1 MSGDSILSCEAAT
14 LLKHQLG
21 ATGEGRKPPSVS
33 LLRPYA
39 QFSIVKKHREYSAK
53 ISFRKTKFAWFFSQ
67 NANGLPRRSIN
78 MHQQFCFAVSK
89 SLQNFNRTPSR
100 AAQMSSIFKN
110 RGMAS
115 SRSKK
120 LKPASALF
128 LSLCFCVAAIFSAF
142 ESLAFAKNILVTGA
156 GGRTGILVVGELLDA
171 STCKSC
177 NHVMSNRTIGLMNVN
192 DQGQNIYCALG
203 HAFQHVRHH
212 TWLAVYYNGKVR
224 NFSERDRQRTGC

>member
-33 LLRPYA
+33 LLQPYA
-39 QFSIVKKHREYSAK
+39 QFSIVKSMGIFCQDILSKDK
-53 ISFRKTKFAWFFSQ
+53 VCMIFSQ

-100 AAQMSSIFKN
+100 AAQMSGIFKN

-128 LSLCFCVAAIFSAF
+128 LGLCFCVAAIFSAF

-177 NHVMSNRTIGLMNVN
+177 NHVMSNRTIGLMIKCRHLLCF
-192 DQGQNIYCALG
+192 GARLPACAPSYL
-203 HAFQHVRHH
+203 
-212 TWLAVYYNGKVR
+212 TCCLL
-224 NFSERDRQRTGC
+224 

>member
-14 LLKHQLG
+14 LLKHPLG

-33 LLRPYA
+33 FLRPYA
-39 QFSIVKKHREYSAK
+39 QFSIVKSTGNILPRYPFKRQSLHD
-53 ISFRKTKFAWFFSQ
+53 FFHTQ

-128 LSLCFCVAAIFSAF
+128 LGLCFCVAAIFSAF

-177 NHVMSNRTIGLMNVN
+177 NHVMSNRTIGLRIKCRHLLCF
-192 DQGQNIYCALG
+192 GARLPACAPSYL
-203 HAFQHVRHH
+203 
-212 TWLAVYYNGKVR
+212 TCCLLYW
-224 NFSERDRQRTGC
+224 

>member
-21 ATGEGRKPPSVS
+21 ATGEGRKPRSVS
-33 LLRPYA
+33 LPRPY
-39 QFSIVKKHREYSAK
+39 VKKHREYSAK
-53 ISFRKTKFAWFFSQ
+53 ISFRKTKFARFFSQ
-67 NANGLPRRSIN
+67 NANGLPRKSIN
-78 MHQQFCFAVSK
+78 MHEQFCFAVSK

-110 RGMAS
+110 SGMAS

-128 LSLCFCVAAIFSAF
+128 LGLCFCVAAIFSAF
-142 ESLAFAKNILVTGA
+142 ESLAFAKIILVTGA

-171 STCKSC
+171 STCKQLQSC
-177 NHVMSNRTIGLMNVN
+177 HVKSNHWVK
-192 DQGQNIYCALG
+192 DQVQNIYCALG

-224 NFSERDRQRTGC
+224 SFFERDRQRTGC